1 MTEPTPTTR
10 ISLEEI
16 ATKYLGSLQK
26 SHDMLSY
33 FLSGSRKVSE
43 ADYDEFS
50 NQLQVM
56 PRQQARMGFEDVK
69 RSTQQWILRNT
80 LSDSLALVMPLLED
94 ARTVC
99 ALCDFK
105 AAGKTDQEELQKI
118 AGNDRGE
125 FLQKPLEQKF
135 SYLEDTYEITCEVK
149 EHILALMKLCQS
161 LMTKDGILTEDEAP
175 DGSITLRIRSVQIVQ
190 SPGNEQS
197 SQSVSLSRQVGD
209 STREINVGEHIHFNK
224 AEQVGSILTIGVFIS
239 DILKGI
245 QLYAKKT
252 GVAEG

>member
-1 MTEPTPTTR
+1 MTDPSPTTR

-33 FLSGSRKVSE
+33 FLSSSRKVSE

-56 PRQQARMGFEDVK
+56 PRQQARMGFEDAK
-69 RSTQQWILRNT
+69 RATQQWILRNT

-105 AAGKTDQEELQKI
+105 AAGKTDQEELQRI
-118 AGNDRGE
+118 AGNDRGD
-125 FLQKPLEQKF
+125 FLQKPLDQKF
-135 SYLEDTYEITCEVK
+135 SHLEETYGITCEVK
-149 EHILALMKLCQS
+149 EHILALMKLCQA
-161 LMTKDGILTEDEAP
+161 LMTKNGVLTEDEAAE
-175 DGSITLRIRSVQIVQ
+175 GNLTLRIRSVQIVQ
-190 SPGNEQS
+190 NPGGDETN
-197 SQSVSLSRQVGD
+197 QSVSLSRKVGD
-209 STREINVGEHIHFNK
+209 STRVIQVGEEIHFNK
-224 AEQVGSILTIGVFIS
+224 AEQVGSLLTIGVFIS

-245 QLYAKKT
+245 QEYARKT
-252 GVAEG
+252 GVAN